1 MRPTN
6 ADTGVV
12 GAHAVPAQDAGQLP
26 GGVLHP
32 LGAATEDEGGEGEG
46 GRAIWGRGPG
56 TPGVAAFRRF
66 GDGDQYRFD
75 CVHTRSDV
83 RIGAL
88 ASTP

>member
-32 LGAATEDEGGEGEG
+32 LAAAGEDAGGSPVPISAMANLDHNHNGFCVVDLADET
-46 GRAIWGRGPG
+46 IG
-56 TPGVAAFRRF
+56 TSNRVICFVYESR
-66 GDGDQYRFD
+66 
-75 CVHTRSDV
+75 H
-83 RIGAL
+83 
-88 ASTP
+88 